1 MSYEDEIEDEISNLK
16 HQVMFSSNGD
26 EVVEKYFKFKRM
38 IFEKQ
43 CRYWEY
49 LNQNFN
55 NEVEGHY
62 YDILER
68 CICFDIE
75 DSLITEQELAN
86 ILKIDSGLKKYCE
99 EHTDNDGLIGILKY
113 KQQIRKKELIKRALE
128 IVN

>member
-55 NEVEGHY
+55 NEE
-62 YDILER
+62 E
-68 CICFDIE
+68 
-75 DSLITEQELAN
+75 ITSFLAM
-86 ILKIDSGLKKYCE
+86 
-99 EHTDNDGLIGILKY
+99 T
-113 KQQIRKKELIKRALE
+113 
-128 IVN
+128 